1 MGSSALQKGHAM
13 VSRNTPI
20 TSPVDGL
27 IGKQT
32 ALPAIRLSSSRVRSL
47 KERLIQVFLFLCA
60 AVSILTTIGIILS
73 LFQEAI
79 GFFLRQEV
87 SLLQFLT
94 GTTWRPLSNPIDASN
109 FGVLPLINGTLIVA
123 TISAMIALPLGV
135 GSAIYLSEYAR
146 ERTRSTLKP
155 MLEVLAGIP
164 SVVYGYFAL
173 SLITP
178 LLTKLVEGINAR
190 LGTAIE
196 IEFFNALSASLVMG
210 VMILPLVASLS
221 EDAMRAVPRALREG
235 AYGLGATKFEV
246 ATRIVVPASLSG
258 ILAGF
263 ILALSRA
270 IGETMIVAI
279 AAGSTPR
286 MTLNPLESIQTMTG
300 FIVQVSFGDTPAGS
314 ISSQS
319 IFAIGATLFV
329 MTFFMNILSNLI
341 VRRFRE
347 EYI

>member
-1 MGSSALQKGHAM
+1 
-13 VSRNTPI
+13 
-20 TSPVDGL
+20 
-27 IGKQT
+27 
-32 ALPAIRLSSSRVRSL
+32 VRSL

-60 AVSILTTIGIILS
+60 AISILTTIGIILS

-79 GFFLRQEV
+79 GFFLRPEV
-87 SLLQFLT
+87 SLFQFLT
-94 GTTWRPLSNPIDASN
+94 GTTWRPLSNPIEATN

-146 ERTRSTLKP
+146 ERTRRILKP

-178 LLTKLVEGINAR
+178 LLTDFVESINAR

-196 IEFFNALSASLVMG
+196 IEFFNALSASLVLG

-246 ATRIVVPASLSG
+246 ATRVVVPASLSG

-300 FIVQVSFGDTPAGS
+300 FIVQVSFGDTPAGA

-319 IFAIGATLFV
+319 IFAIGATLFI
-329 MTFFMNILSNLI
+329 MTFFMNILSNYI

-347 EYI
+347 EYV

>member
-1 MGSSALQKGHAM
+1 MEHISKPLSAG
-13 VSRNTPI
+13 RPIPTP
-20 TSPVDGL
+20 
-27 IGKQT
+27 KQQEH
-32 ALPAIRLSSSRVRSL
+32 RLSGERWRTVRE
-47 KERLIQVFLFLCA
+47 KAIQFFLYLCA
-60 AVSILTTIGIILS
+60 LISVLTTIGIILS

-79 GFFLRQEV
+79 GFFLRPEIT
-87 SLLQFLT
+87 LWQFFS
-94 GTTWRPLSNPIDASN
+94 GTTWKPLTNPIAAEN
-109 FGVLPLINGTLIVA
+109 FGVLPLINGTLMVA
-123 TISAMIALPLGV
+123 VISAAIALPLGV
-135 GSAIYLSEYAR
+135 ASAIYLSEYATDR
-146 ERTRSTLKP
+146 VRSVLKP

-178 LLTKLVEGINAR
+178 MIRSIAER
-190 LGTAIE
+190 LGLE
-196 IEFFNALSASLVMG
+196 VDFFNALSASLIMG

-221 EDAMRAVPRALREG
+221 EDAMRAVPQSLREG

-246 ATRIVVPASLSG
+246 ATKVVVPASLSG

-270 IGETMIVAI
+270 IGETMIVTI

-300 FIVQVSFGDTPAGS
+300 FIVQVSFGDSPAGS

-319 IFAIGATLFV
+319 IFAVGATLFV
-329 MTFFMNILSNLI
+329 MTFFMNILSSYI

-347 EYI
+347 EYA

>member
-1 MGSSALQKGHAM
+1 MTQQTIQAYRGEQQAASRAPVLSGS
-13 VSRNTPI
+13 RF
-20 TSPVDGL
+20 
-27 IGKQT
+27 
-32 ALPAIRLSSSRVRSL
+32 RSL
-47 KERLIQVFLFLCA
+47 RERLIHAFLYLCA
-60 AVSILTTIGIILS
+60 AISILTTIGIIIS

-79 GFFLRQEV
+79 GFFLRPEV
-87 SLLQFLT
+87 SLWHYLT
-94 GTTWRPLSNPIDASN
+94 GTQWRPLANPVMPEN
-109 FGVLPLINGTLIVA
+109 FGVLPLINGTLLVA
-123 TISAMIALPLGV
+123 LLSAAIALPLGV
-135 GSAIYLSEYAR
+135 GSAIYLSEYAT
-146 ERTRSTLKP
+146 ERVRRYLKP

-178 LLTKLVEGINAR
+178 ILQNFVEWINST
-190 LGTAIE
+190 LGASLE
-196 IEFFNALSASLVMG
+196 IEFFNAMSASLVMG

-246 ATRIVVPASLSG
+246 ATKVVVPAALSG

-270 IGETMIVAI
+270 IGETMVVSI

-286 MTLNPLESIQTMTG
+286 LTLNPLESIQTMTG

-319 IFAIGATLFV
+319 IFAVGATLFV
-329 MTFFMNILSNLI
+329 MTFFMNILSNFI

-347 EYI
+347 EYV

>member
-1 MGSSALQKGHAM
+1 MTQQTIRAYQGEQQAGLRAPVLSGSRLRNLREKLIHA
-13 VSRNTPI
+13 
-20 TSPVDGL
+20 
-27 IGKQT
+27 
-32 ALPAIRLSSSRVRSL
+32 
-47 KERLIQVFLFLCA
+47 FLYLCA
-60 AVSILTTIGIILS
+60 AISILTTIGIIVS

-79 GFFLRQEV
+79 GFFLRPEV
-87 SLLQFLT
+87 SLWHYLT
-94 GTTWRPLSNPIDASN
+94 GTQWRPLANPVVPEN
-109 FGVLPLINGTLIVA
+109 FGILPLINGTLLVA
-123 TISAMIALPLGV
+123 LLSAAIALPLGV
-135 GSAIYLSEYAR
+135 GSAIYLSEYAT
-146 ERTRSTLKP
+146 ERVRRYLKP

-178 LLTKLVEGINAR
+178 ILQNFVEWFNSSFGAN
-190 LGTAIE
+190 LE
-196 IEFFNALSASLVMG
+196 IEFFNAMSASLVMG

-246 ATRIVVPASLSG
+246 ATKVVVPAALSG

-270 IGETMIVAI
+270 IGETMVVSI

-286 MTLNPLESIQTMTG
+286 LTLNPLESIQTMTG

-319 IFAIGATLFV
+319 IFAVGATLFL
-329 MTFFMNILSNLI
+329 MTFFMNILSNFI

-347 EYI
+347 EYV